1 MAAPATAKAETA
13 IAVASQQ
20 DIPTTI
26 MHQQNDRISSREVIL
41 RQSPLMSTSL
51 GHLRLLL

>member
-13 IAVASQQ
+13 IAAASQQ
-20 DIPTTI
+20 DILTTI
-26 MHQQNDRISSREVIL
+26 MHQQNDRISSREVIF